1 MCNCAHFANEAY
13 YRKYATQ
20 GVRWKEKT
28 PRLLA
33 YLFAV
38 GAVLGPSLDGIHG
51 RVHLLTYD
59 SAAYEVA
66 GVQTS
71 AWVALLLGAFY
82 ASVGGLH
89 ILGDQWRSSKGD
101 QSTIQLQSKLDL
113 PFTLASIG

>member
-1 MCNCAHFANEAY
+1 M
-13 YRKYATQ
+13 
-20 GVRWKEKT
+20 V
-28 PRLLA
+28 L
-33 YLFAV
+33 LFAV

-82 ASVGGLH
+82 ASVGALH
-89 ILGDQWRSSKGD
+89 ITGDHW
-101 QSTIQLQSKLDL
+101 QSLEGSESTTQLQNKLNV
-113 PFTLASIG
+113 PYVLASIG